1 MKNLDARSVV
11 PDELL
16 RKNELV
22 KMPKGGIKKDKE
34 LQIKFYN
41 WVNALDKVR
50 GLNLLEIKPEFTDW
64 FKEIESWEK

>member
-1 MKNLDARSVV
+1 
-11 PDELL
+11 
-16 RKNELV
+16 
-22 KMPKGGIKKDKE
+22 MPKGGIKKDKE